1 MPQSGLLRYDEQI
14 FATPSLEGPSTMP
27 DSLSELKACDVL
39 TQLFR
44 ARGYK
49 IDRNVMF
56 REYGVVFHI
65 DGWDSKARVG
75 FEFLTSEDE
84 DHEDLDL
91 EEYKTLMMAQ
101 QRGELSLFVMDEVE
115 PASEAELI
123 ESANDFL
130 DEVALA
136 RQPRGG
142 KPRAPKKTAR
152 TKAAVSKNSAPIAQK
167 KKAAKKK
174 PAAKQP
180 AAKRPAAKKTAKKA
194 AKARKRS

>member
-1 MPQSGLLRYDEQI
+1 MS
-14 FATPSLEGPSTMP
+14 
-27 DSLSELKACDVL
+27 DSLSELKACDLL

-44 ARGYK
+44 ARGYT

-65 DGWDSKARVG
+65 DGWDAKARVG

-84 DHEDLDL
+84 DHDDLDL

-123 ESANDFL
+123 ESVNDFL

-136 RQPRGG
+136 RQTRGG
-142 KPRAPKKTAR
+142 KPRVPKKKAR
-152 TKAAVSKNSAPIAQK
+152 SKAAPAKTSSAVAQK

-174 PAAKQP
+174 PAPKQA
-180 AAKRPAAKKTAKKA
+180 AAKRPTAKKP
-194 AKARKRS
+194 AKAVEKATKKSAKPRKR